1 MKTQKAIMP
10 HTLKL
15 KHFRKST
22 VICLNLIIFLSMFA
36 FFATGTVQASDVT
49 LFGNSVVGHYY
60 STNDA
65 NAQSISYFQCATSG
79 QVTDIMAY
87 IDGASS
93 GSAVAALYAVN
104 GVSPSALLGQSNAV
118 NIGTSFSWV
127 DFKLRSSVTVSAGVT
142 YGLAIMGNVPVNIME
157 VSGAGQRDHN
167 AVSSFAAGFANPF
180 GSIWGTDDSGG
191 MSVYAVG
198 TGSTIPVP
206 TSTPSPT
213 PISIPTPTPTAAPK
227 PTATPTPTPTQPPT
241 NPSSATSE
249 IYLWTAFS
257 MTAGDSNSVR
267 IANAATTYGIP
278 IWVDSGNW
286 NYGQLTQQYIDYFH
300 SYGVKVVCRLW
311 SNGGNV
317 PLNTIEHGGLGNTF
331 GGSVDYQMSIGSHID
346 AFIID
351 ECDQSQVS
359 YYTSLYNY
367 IHSLGKQ
374 MFVNVGWF
382 RINSATLSFADK
394 VSVEHG
400 WYQLINDPNY
410 QAMAAANPHKFI
422 ALSDDY
428 GYSVLPAYM
437 PPTSADSSTGRPTYS
452 NPISQSRAIWDT
464 KTAWNGGVC
473 DMDVRPDITSLPY
486 WWEQYLSGLK

>member
-15 KHFRKST
+15 KHFRKSM
-22 VICLNLIIFLSMFA
+22 VICLNLIILLSMVA

-49 LFGNSVVGHYY
+49 LFGNSVVGNLY

-87 IDGASS
+87 IDGTSS
-93 GSAVAALYAVN
+93 GNAVAALYAVN
-104 GVSPSALLGQSNAV
+104 GVSPGALLGQSNAV

-142 YGLAIMGNVPVNIME
+142 YGLAIMGNIPVNIME

-198 TGSTIPVP
+198 TGSTIPAP
-206 TSTPSPT
+206 TSTPTPAPT
-213 PISIPTPTPTAAPK
+213 STPAPTPTATPK

-241 NPSSATSE
+241 NPSSATGE
-249 IYLWTAFS
+249 IYLWAGFC
-257 MTAGDSNSVR
+257 MVAGDSNAAR
-267 IANAATTYGIP
+267 IANAAKTYGLP

-300 SYGVKVVCRLW
+300 SSGVKVVCRLW

-317 PLNTIEHGGLGNTF
+317 PLSTIEHGGLGSTY

-346 AFIID
+346 AFMID
-351 ECDQSQVS
+351 ECDQSQGS

-367 IHSLGKQ
+367 VHSLGKE

-382 RINSATLSFADK
+382 RIDQATLNFADK
-394 VSVEHG
+394 ISVERG
-400 WYQLINDPNY
+400 WSLLINDPSG
-410 QAMAAANPHKFI
+410 QSLIAKNPHKFI
-422 ALSDDY
+422 AISDDY
-428 GYSVLPAYM
+428 AYANIPEYM
-437 PPTSADSSTGRPTYS
+437 PSTSADSSIGRPAYS
-452 NPISQSRAIWDT
+452 SPLNEARAIWDT
-464 KTAWNGGVC
+464 KTAWNSGVF
-473 DMDVRPDITSLPY
+473 DMDATPNVTSLPY
-486 WWEQYLSGLK
+486 WWEQYLGSLR